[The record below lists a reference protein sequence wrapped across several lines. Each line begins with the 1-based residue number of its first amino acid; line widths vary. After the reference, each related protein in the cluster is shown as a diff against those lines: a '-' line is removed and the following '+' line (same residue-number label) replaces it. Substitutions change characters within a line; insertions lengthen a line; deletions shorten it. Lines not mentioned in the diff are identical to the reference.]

1 MTMNPNA
8 NPPFQQE
15 FNRILAEKLTA
26 AMPGK
31 LDGPFMAVT
40 YPAGVNYGITYGPN
54 AYYNKRTLS
63 TMDSTVQ
70 TDSDG
75 ISCLSNQKLSDLYCQ
90 VLKSVAF
97 VFSKDTQKQLN
108 DWDSSAESQVPAVLN
123 AFEECGGEYSDPLPF
138 GGKIADVF
146 NQLTDSYGPLDESLD
161 NLPTFL
167 GALKNALATYIEMQ
181 GKAYTLHSRAA
192 QATSILSAAIQNTT
206 KPAAKNGGLQ
216 TDKTSYYVAFDK
228 LPSAN
233 ALIGSLGTSENAL
246 TLHLAGDS
254 FTSTD
259 CKIHVENEGVVEIP
273 IAGLFDIKI
282 SHESKIDISKFTS
295 RETSFSMEITYPGLT
310 TVGVIPLSLSPDN
323 QLGWYSVN
331 ILREIQEKT
340 GDDNVDGYKLLG
352 SEFSVEE
359 LFGIKGKL
367 NFLKTLVIS
376 REPTIDVTFKKVD
389 VEQFKKHIHTD
400 NNVQVTLFGFIPLGT
415 VDHSYT
421 LDKVET
427 NEDEQ
432 SVTLHLS
439 APEVSGTIP
448 LDQQVAYLLGGV
460 SAYVG
465 NMLSVVGGTFAWYY
479 IDRRISR
486 NWKMYYGLAYKM
498 TATYFANELSRCLG
512 WTIGPGSISA
522 ANSQADFNNAKHGVD
537 TIIEIR

>member
-1 MTMNPNA
+1 MTMNPKA
-8 NPPFQQE
+8 NPPLQQE

-75 ISCLSNQKLSDLYCQ
+75 ISCLSNQKLSDLYRQ

-97 VFSKDTQKQLN
+97 VFSKNTQQQLN
-108 DWDSSAESQVPAVLN
+108 KWDNDAEGQVAAVLS
-123 AFEECGGEYSDPLPF
+123 AFEECGGEYSNPLPF

-146 NQLTDSYGPLDESLD
+146 NQLTDAYGPLDKSLD

-181 GKAYTLHSRAA
+181 GQAYTLHSRAA

-206 KPAAKNGGLQ
+206 TPAAKNGGLQ

-233 ALIGSLGTSENAL
+233 ALIGSLGTNENAL

-259 CKIHVENEGVVEIP
+259 CKIHVENEGVVDIP
-273 IAGLFDIKI
+273 IAGLFNIKI

-295 RETSFSMEITYPGLT
+295 GETSFSMEITYPGLT

-323 QLGWYSVN
+323 QLGWYSVTV
-331 ILREIQEKT
+331 LREIQEKT

-359 LFGIKGKL
+359 LFGKKGKL

-421 LDKVET
+421 LDTMET
-427 NEDEQ
+427 NEKEQ

-460 SAYVG
+460 SAFVG
-465 NMLSVVGGTFAWYY
+465 NMLSVVDGAYAWYY
-479 IDRRISR
+479 MDRIPG
-486 NWKMYYGLAYKM
+486 NWTMYYGLAYEM
-498 TATYFANELSRCLG
+498 TATHFANVLSTRLG
-512 WTIGPGSISA
+512 RTIGPGYISA
-522 ANSQADFNNAKHGVD
+522 ANSQAAFNSAKRGAD
-537 TIIEIR
+537 TIIEL